1 MYVEAAKNIFRNS
14 KEQKIENLTDMKT
27 RKKEMGRG
35 DAYAKRFKELRKL
48 KGVPEAEI
56 FR

>member
-1 MYVEAAKNIFRNS
+1 VYVEAAKNIFRNS